1 MPTDKP
7 WIDIGTLAIARKLVK
22 QGMESFLSCMTD
34 RDEFRLRWI
43 FHLDTYPFPGLEQY
57 FDETLH
63 QAIEVSHLFD
73 DAVII
78 ASRSHQGFGG
88 SFLHVIREAKSDLF
102 SIEADFHWHR
112 PFSLQSILDRK
123 QDYVSFKGTPIGSI
137 SPSYWSPCLVAYLRN
152 HYPSPPQHATAR
164 DFMRILGPEFG
175 PIFSWRQY
183 TMDQRQALRDLHF
196 THVGDEAT
204 KALGVKKYGPLRYYY
219 DSDKG
224 KLVKVGK

>member
-1 MPTDKP
+1 
-7 WIDIGTLAIARKLVK
+7 LVK
-22 QGMESFLSCMTD
+22 QGMESFLDCMTD
-34 RDEFRLRWI
+34 RDQFRLRWI

-63 QAIEVSHLFD
+63 QATDVSHLFD
-73 DAVII
+73 DALIF

-88 SFLHVIREAKSDLF
+88 SFLRVIREVDKSFL

-112 PFSLQSILDRK
+112 PFSLLQILERQ

-137 SPSYWSPCLVAYLRN
+137 SPSYWSPRLTAYLRK
-152 HYPSPPQHATAR
+152 HYPAQSQRATAR
-164 DFMRILGPEFG
+164 DFMRITAREAYPKFNWTE
-175 PIFSWRQY
+175 Y
-183 TMDQRQALRDLHF
+183 TMKERDELRDLHF

-204 KALGVKKYGPLRYYY
+204 KALGVKKYGPLRYFF

-224 KLVKVGK
+224 TLVKVSQ